1 MKQRDTA
8 RTVPRHDTIK
18 SHLIAEHRHDPY
30 KASHKP
36 SEPCVCPQCKAV
48 YLGGRWQWIA
58 APLEKTHWE
67 QCPACHRIADRFPAG
82 EMTLTGRFLTEHGEE
97 IVRLSRNIEA
107 LERHEHPLQRIMDI
121 DVTAE
126 KIVMTTTD
134 IHLPRRIGHA
144 LERAYKGELDTHYDE
159 GGYFIR
165 MTWHRDV

>member
-1 MKQRDTA
+1 
-8 RTVPRHDTIK
+8 
-18 SHLIAEHRHDPY
+18 
-30 KASHKP
+30 
-36 SEPCVCPQCKAV
+36 
-48 YLGGRWQWIA
+48 
-58 APLEKTHWE
+58 
-67 QCPACHRIADRFPAG
+67 
-82 EMTLTGRFLTEHGEE
+82 MTLTGRFLTEHGEE